1 MEVKSTHRGVV
12 IPYEILKKNSGLLFG
27 GEAPNLRKPGKYSFA
42 WSGQFV
48 GDNTFENYLTS
59 FDAKTVPEIFEKFS
73 SERFNAYKGAGQ
85 NALFADTQG
94 NIGYHLLMSYP
105 ERKDKTPY
113 VATRILDGT
122 TSKFDWTG
130 EIVPLRDLPKS
141 LNPAKGYIV
150 SANGRQTS
158 DHAMNDL
165 GATVNCPARTL
176 RIDEMLREGI
186 AVGKKFT
193 LEDMAAIQ

>member
-1 MEVKSTHRGVV
+1 
-12 IPYEILKKNSGLLFG
+12 
-27 GEAPNLRKPGKYSFA
+27 
-42 WSGQFV
+42 
-48 GDNTFENYLTS
+48 
-59 FDAKTVPEIFEKFS
+59 
-73 SERFNAYKGAGQ
+73 
-85 NALFADTQG
+85 
-94 NIGYHLLMSYP
+94 MSYP
-105 ERKDKTPY
+105 VRKDKTPY
-113 VATRILDGT
+113 VSTRILDGA

-176 RIDEMLREGI
+176 RIDEILREGI
-186 AVGKKFT
+186 ADGKKFT